1 MIKYQILRT
10 NILRIVQQ
18 VVRRIAIR
26 ILGVNL
32 TSSQMNIVPL
42 KIYCHKFCYV
52 FCVFM
57 SDFHK
62 SPCAF
67 GKNMLPLISRSD
79 SLMGSTNNASH
90 MR

>member
-1 MIKYQILRT
+1 MIKYQILRI
-10 NILRIVQQ
+10 NIIRIVQQ

-26 ILGVNL
+26 ILGVKL
-32 TSSQMNIVPL
+32 TGSQMNRTSQNIL
-42 KIYCHKFCYV
+42 CKFCDV

-79 SLMGSTNNASH
+79 SLMGSTNYASH